1 MMTSQYDN
9 YDVSQCHNLSLYYA
23 IAILFI
29 IVTVVRLH
37 ILQFQE
43 HHALNADKNIYHGH
57 ELSICSNELR
67 FILSF

>member
-1 MMTSQYDN
+1 MMTQCDN
-9 YDVSQCHNLSLYYA
+9 YDVSQCHNLSLYCA
-23 IAILFI
+23 ITILFI

-43 HHALNADKNIYHGH
+43 RRAWNADKNIYHGH
-57 ELSICSNELR
+57 KLSICSNELR